1 MIYDTTGT
9 SPNFQADLANIY
21 YIYINLLLTMC
32 SNTNKILQASVS
44 VTNTHTG
51 TPFVVI
57 YRNSHRN
64 AALAKH
70 RLIHLIHPV
79 FVRPSFIYSIH
90 VDLGIFMFDS
100 SNLISVYEYVI

>member
-1 MIYDTTGT
+1 V
-9 SPNFQADLANIY
+9 DLANIY
-21 YIYINLLLTMC
+21 YIYINLLLTVC
-32 SNTNKILQASVS
+32 SNTNKILQASVY
-44 VTNTHTG
+44 VTNTQTG

-70 RLIHLIHPV
+70 TLIHPV
-79 FVRPSFIYSIH
+79 FVRHSFIYSIH
-90 VDLGIFMFDS
+90 VVLGILMFDS